1 MWKQNYVNVTDKL
14 MQLPIFSRLAAG
26 ELKAEFIPAGSA
38 GFLGALIVDV
48 SPRDPGIR
56 ETLTLHCLRVV
67 VQEQLNSMYGASFRE
82 GSLNSCGPD
91 GINMQYDVSDGKT
104 GSFL

>member
-26 ELKAEFIPAGSA
+26 ELKAEFVPAGSA

-48 SPRDPGIR
+48 CPRDQSVR
-56 ETLTLHCLRVV
+56 ESLTLHCLRSV
-67 VQEQLNSMYGASFRE
+67 VQEQLNSMYQAGFRQ

-91 GINMQYDVSDGKT
+91 GINMQYDVPESKT